1 MTELGTISEKSKK
14 LWIIIIIIIIII
26 LIKRRDNFPKT
37 LESKSMI
44 NIQTE
49 RLCNMTWYRYSDN

>member
-1 MTELGTISEKSKK
+1 MTELGTISEMSKN
-14 LWIIIIIIIIII
+14 LWIIMIII

-49 RLCNMTWYRYSDN
+49 RLCNMTWYRYSEN

>member
-1 MTELGTISEKSKK
+1 MTELGTISEKSKN
-14 LWIIIIIIIIII
+14 LWIIIIII

-49 RLCNMTWYRYSDN
+49 RLCNVTWYRYSEN